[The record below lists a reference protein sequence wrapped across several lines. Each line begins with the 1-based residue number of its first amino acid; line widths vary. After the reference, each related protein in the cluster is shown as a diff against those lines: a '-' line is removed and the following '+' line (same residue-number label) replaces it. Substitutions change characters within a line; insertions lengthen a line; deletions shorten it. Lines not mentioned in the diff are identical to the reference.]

1 MCSNKA
7 NKFILKDKGI
17 KYRTFD
23 FLGYSPKP
31 HQITA
36 LEKGVSKNRFN
47 FDFKCVNDCSFG
59 LSRNGKYNSLSLTP

>member
-1 MCSNKA
+1 MCSKKA

-23 FLGYSPKP
+23 FLGYSPIA

-47 FDFKCVNDCSFG
+47 FD
-59 LSRNGKYNSLSLTP
+59 

>member
-1 MCSNKA
+1 MFGNKA
-7 NKFILKDKGI
+7 NKFILKDKRI
-17 KYRTFD
+17 KFRTFD

-59 LSRNGKYNSLSLTP
+59 LSRKGKYNSLSLTP